1 MDDKIAFVVDSIKKL
16 LILKV
21 SDEEIIVELGGVG
34 ISKEDSMELIKKA
47 KESLAEE
54 ANNGQKPVEE
64 EKKSSA
70 IYNEVSSKL
79 SMDEQVVNQL
89 NITNEEKSKG
99 SQTTPQTSSA
109 PNVKSIFEDE
119 LKEKTNVDD
128 YQPIKNEDDDTG
140 SDKEVGVLDSGEVDE
155 EIEDS
160 VDPNASD
167 EIEEITDVDQVG
179 STHTDVNSAN
189 TNSSSDVSSVNS
201 SDVSSV
207 NSSDVSS
214 DNSSNTRVGAVS
226 VSDNV
231 IDVQKDVQKDVKV
244 VSDDSSANS
253 SDNVSDDSSVGDSN
267 SELIDEIQSKFIKNK
282 FVEKENLVSENKV
295 PISST
300 KKETPQPLQ
309 TPTSSQTTSSSN
321 LSSSTSSIH
330 ISPSTSHSASSSS
343 STSSIS
349 SSTSKLDES
358 LRNLSQKTRSM
369 DLTSSPSNYSSFQKR
384 EGVSQSVSSEM
395 DSLWRKGIVVAV
407 NAKFNE
413 MKKLKEEVDSNISEK
428 VDASVKK
435 EVAQLRVL
443 LDSQKELL
451 IASNRAALEDKQ
463 KEISFIIDSK
473 IAELK
478 QSNKQLSENL
488 AALELAKSEQKA
500 YLEQIKQMLEEAR
513 RTKAQLLVEMNSEL
527 IKSKSQ
533 AQAFLDNAG
542 KQLKDLDERVNRTL
556 ELQKNIA
563 DGMIEQAERK
573 IETLTLQKTDDL
585 VDDLEIRLN
594 KLKVIE
600 TEINPDLLV
609 QKVKV
614 LDDFKKQFIE
624 TMKDNITQINVAI
637 EEINKKNVDLDQLI
651 TQKMLTIDAK
661 IEELTKFEKNFTE
674 LINNLTEKM

>member
-189 TNSSSDVSSVNS
+189 TNSS